1 MNVAV
6 WLAVLVSALIQ
17 IGMVHWHRELL
28 SQWQVLDA
36 KQRELTQE
44 QTRLLL
50 EYSTLTAYGRI
61 DQLARRQLN
70 MTEPDNTRVLTQ

>member
-1 MNVAV
+1 MNMAI
-6 WLAVLVSALIQ
+6 WLAVLVAALIQ

>member
-1 MNVAV
+1 MNVVV
-6 WLAVLVSALIQ
+6 WLAVLVAALIQ

-28 SQWQVLDA
+28 SQWQVLDT

>member
-6 WLAVLVSALIQ
+6 WLAVLVAALIQ

-28 SQWQVLDA
+28 SQWQVLDT